1 MKAIEAIRLLTEE
14 RDNVNPHLYADGGEE
29 LVRAYELAL
38 ECLQARKFGEDLAE
52 LYAPQLTELISPC
65 LLNLQPNGVE
75 INHNSKETNP

>member
-14 RDNVNPHLYADGGEE
+14 RDNVNPHLYGGEE

-52 LYAPQLTELISPC
+52 LYGPQLTELISPC

-75 INHNSKETNP
+75 INHNTKETNP